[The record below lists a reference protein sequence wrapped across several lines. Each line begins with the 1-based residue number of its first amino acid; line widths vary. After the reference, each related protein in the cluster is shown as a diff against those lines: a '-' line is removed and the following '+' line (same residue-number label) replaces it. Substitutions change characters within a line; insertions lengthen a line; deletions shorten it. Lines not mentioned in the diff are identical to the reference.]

1 MGRIAPP
8 GGRRGA
14 LWRLIPVTACFLVTA
29 CLVAAAAAPGLA
41 APEGPATARPD
52 LCEVASPLE
61 VEVFRFLNDTIKNPV
76 LDVVLPFVTD
86 FKRWRFFALAVWV
99 ALLFWGGR
107 RGRWAALLLI
117 PLVAASDQATSGL
130 IKPLVARVR
139 PCEVLGDINFWYQ
152 GERWIRT
159 PAEAVGGIKTSF
171 GFPSSHAANLTASML
186 FLSLIFR
193 RGAPLVF
200 LGFAF
205 LVSLSR
211 IYIGVH
217 WPTDVLAG
225 AAIGA
230 LLAVPAY
237 LGWKK
242 LPGVTPLPRA
252 PSPS

>member
-1 MGRIAPP
+1 MSEWRHRVGVALHHLLAVVAVALCVQAAVCAHASPSGGVP
-8 GGRRGA
+8 G
-14 LWRLIPVTACFLVTA
+14 
-29 CLVAAAAAPGLA
+29 
-41 APEGPATARPD
+41 
-52 LCEVASPLE
+52 VASQLE
-61 VEVFRFLNDTIKNPV
+61 VRAFRFFNDTVKNPV
-76 LDVVLPFVTD
+76 FDVVLPFVTD
-86 FKRWRFFALAVWV
+86 FKRWRFYALAVWV
-99 ALLFWGGR
+99 ALVVWGGA

-117 PLVAASDQATSGL
+117 PLVAASDQVTSSV

-139 PCEVLGDINFWYQ
+139 PCEVLGNVNFWYQ

-171 GFPSSHAANLTASML
+171 SFPSSHAANLTASML
-186 FLSLIFR
+186 FLSLAFR
-193 RGAPLVF
+193 RAVPPFGLAL
-200 LGFAF
+200 AF

-217 WPTDVLAG
+217 WPSDVLAG

-237 LGWKK
+237 FGLRR
-242 LPGVTPLPRA
+242 LPGVTRRPRA

>member
-1 MGRIAPP
+1 MTERY
-8 GGRRGA
+8 RRVGA
-14 LWRLIPVTACFLVTA
+14 AIRYLLPV
-29 CLVAAAAAPGLA
+29 VAVALFAQAAVSAGAPGDVTGTRSGGV
-41 APEGPATARPD
+41 PG
-52 LCEVASPLE
+52 VASPLE
-61 VEVFRFLNDTIKNPV
+61 VKAFRFLNDAIKNPV
-76 LDVVLPFVTD
+76 FDVVLPFVTD
-86 FKRWRFFALAVWV
+86 FKRWRFYALAVWV
-99 ALLFWGGR
+99 ALLVWGGA

-117 PLVAASDQATSGL
+117 PLVAASDQLTSGL

-139 PCEVLGDINFWYQ
+139 PCEVLGNVNFWYE

-186 FLSLIFR
+186 FLSLAFR
-193 RGAPLVF
+193 RGAPCIC

-217 WPTDVLAG
+217 WPADVLVG

-230 LLAVPAY
+230 LVAVPAY
-237 LGWKK
+237 FGWRM
-242 LPGVTPLPRA
+242 LPGVTRRPRA